1 MCRRSNVQEEF
12 TAHQCD
18 RIGTR
23 GAGPCR
29 LRSRRAR
36 VGIPKVE
43 NPDVTQ
49 VFDGYPELMRRK
61 TKRLRQLILDTASE
75 TEGVIALEDT
85 LKSGEPSYLT
95 LGGSTFRIG

>member
-1 MCRRSNVQEEF
+1 
-12 TAHQCD
+12 
-18 RIGTR
+18 
-23 GAGPCR
+23 
-29 LRSRRAR
+29 
-36 VGIPKVE
+36 
-43 NPDVTQ
+43 
-49 VFDGYPELMRRK
+49 MRRK